1 MGTNIQL
8 SPVVDDK
15 DSDDDEQDS
24 EADEKPT
31 LLIESFEE
39 LQEQE
44 KKEMSREIRDIRT
57 TAQYQ
62 YEGHS
67 TLGWCSPDR
76 TVRIRSPPLAQAEH
90 PRVLIRDIR
99 TTAQYQYEG
108 HSTLG
113 WCSPDRTV
121 RIMSPP
127 LAQAEHPCASDYA
140 RDEGAAASVV
150 PEASN

>member
-76 TVRIRSPPLAQAEH
+76 TVRIRSPPLAHAEH
-90 PRVLIRDIR
+90 PNCN
-99 TTAQYQYEG
+99 
-108 HSTLG
+108 SK
-113 WCSPDRTV
+113 PDFRHGAALPAHWGS
-121 RIMSPP
+121 RGLPGRGP
-127 LAQAEHPCASDYA
+127 LRAHTG
-140 RDEGAAASVV
+140 REGALTGNRPASGRALCA
-150 PEASN
+150 PRPAG